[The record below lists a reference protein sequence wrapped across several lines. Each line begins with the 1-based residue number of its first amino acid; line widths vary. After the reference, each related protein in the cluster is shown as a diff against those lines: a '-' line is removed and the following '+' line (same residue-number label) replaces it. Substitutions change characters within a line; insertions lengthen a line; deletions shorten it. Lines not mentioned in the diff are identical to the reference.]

1 MTCLRR
7 VNLPHLELPIELHIR
22 GSGAKLMKRA
32 TTYHDPHQP
41 QSAAGIRRR
50 AASDRRALGWRT
62 FVYSILAA
70 RRKEPRRRDDKAT
83 PYYTDHYDAKV
94 LVLFFSI
101 LALCVADA
109 GLTLQILAR
118 GGTELNPLM
127 DRLLDIS
134 PQAFFI
140 GKYALTSA
148 GLLFA
153 LLHINFKVLKLF
165 PMRQVLS
172 GLFGFYLFL
181 VGYEVV
187 ILSQV

>member
-1 MTCLRR
+1 
-7 VNLPHLELPIELHIR
+7 
-22 GSGAKLMKRA
+22 MKRA
-32 TTYHDPHQP
+32 TPYHDPNQP
-41 QSAAGIRRR
+41 QSATGTGQR
-50 AASDRRALGWRT
+50 AASDRRAPGWRT
-62 FVYSILAA
+62 FVHSILAA
-70 RRKEPRRRDDKAT
+70 RRKEPRRRQDKAA

-109 GLTLQILAR
+109 GLTLQIVAQ

-134 PQAFFI
+134 PHAFVI

-153 LLHINFKVLKLF
+153 VLHINFKVLKLF
-165 PMRQVLS
+165 PMRQVLC
-172 GLFGFYLFL
+172 GVVGFYLFL
-181 VGYEVV
+181 VGYELV

>member
-1 MTCLRR
+1 
-7 VNLPHLELPIELHIR
+7 
-22 GSGAKLMKRA
+22 MKRA
-32 TTYHDPHQP
+32 RTYHHVPNQP
-41 QSAAGIRRR
+41 LSATGVRQR

-70 RRKEPRRRDDKAT
+70 RRKEPRRRDDKAM
-83 PYYTDHYDAKV
+83 PYYTDHYDGKV
-94 LVLFFSI
+94 SVLFFSI
-101 LALCVADA
+101 LMLCVADA

-134 PQAFFI
+134 PQVFFI
-140 GKYALTSA
+140 GKYVLTSA
-148 GLLFA
+148 GLLFS

-165 PMRQVLS
+165 PMRHVLY
-172 GLFGFYLFL
+172 GLVGFYLFL

-187 ILSQV
+187 LLSQV

>member
-1 MTCLRR
+1 
-7 VNLPHLELPIELHIR
+7 
-22 GSGAKLMKRA
+22 MKR
-32 TTYHDPHQP
+32 TTPYHEPDQP
-41 QSAAGIRRR
+41 QSATGIRQR

-62 FVYSILAA
+62 FVYSIRAA
-70 RRKEPRRRDDKAT
+70 RRKGPRRQDDKVM
-83 PYYTDHYDAKV
+83 PFYTDHYEAKV
-94 LVLFFSI
+94 SLLFFAI

-109 GLTLQILAR
+109 GLTLQILAL

-134 PQAFFI
+134 PRAFVI

-153 LLHINFKVLKLF
+153 LLHINFKVLRLF
-165 PMRQVLS
+165 PMRQVLC

-181 VGYEVV
+181 VGYELL
-187 ILSQV
+187 ILSQA